1 MPSHPVTMPVIK
13 NKQAESAGKAIEK
26 EKSHVALM
34 GMKISAATAENRVKR
49 L

>member
-1 MPSHPVTMPVIK
+1 MPIFK
-13 NKQAESAGKAIEK
+13 NKQTESAGKDAEK
-26 EKSHVALM
+26 EKSRVARM